1 MMPSTTKAHDAY
13 RIRRAVDSGQTSQ
26 ILNTV
31 EQLIHDLNTLRDN
44 GAPEDILEHYTSAL
58 AGLNQ
63 ARRSVALA
71 STALWK
77 RTEP

>member
-1 MMPSTTKAHDAY
+1 MPSTTKAHDAY
-13 RIRRAVDSGQTSQ
+13 RIRRAVESGQTSQ

-31 EQLIHDLNTLRDN
+31 EQLIRDLNTLRDN
-44 GAPEDILEHYTSAL
+44 GAPEDVLEHYTSAL

>member
-1 MMPSTTKAHDAY
+1 MTPSATKAHDAY
-13 RIRRAVDSGQTSQ
+13 RIRRAVDSGQTSR

-31 EQLIHDLNTLRDN
+31 EQLIHDLDTLRDN